1 MNVICLAAIAWNA
14 AFLFCPPLSAQ
25 RAGSALPSDR
35 IFEAIGLRP
44 SGTACEVG
52 AGNGELTIRA
62 ASTVGSAGHVFASE
76 LGEAHLKTL
85 RDRVAASAKANIMVV
100 AGDPEKTN
108 FPDAGCDAL
117 FLRDVYHHFTNP
129 ASMDAA
135 IFVALKPG
143 GRVAIIDFTPPGKEA
158 SKPEDR
164 AKDGMH
170 GVTAETVVR
179 EMKEAGFDVVSSE
192 RPDQRWF
199 LAVFARPLR

>member
-1 MNVICLAAIAWNA
+1 MNVNRLAAIAWNA
-14 AFLFCPPLSAQ
+14 AFLFCLPLSAQ

-35 IFEAIGLRP
+35 IFEAIGLQP
-44 SGTACEVG
+44 SSTACEVG

-85 RDRVAASAKANIMVV
+85 RDRVAASGKANIVVV

-192 RPDQRWF
+192 RPDHRWF